1 MKNIF
6 DQERKN
12 TKGCMIKM
20 FVYRKGINE
29 KFQNQ
34 ENSIWIKVSN
44 KNPTKNKVQ
53 EHIKQ

>member
-1 MKNIF
+1 
-6 DQERKN
+6 
-12 TKGCMIKM
+12 M